1 MATPN
6 TTKTSTITI
15 ATAVMID
22 VVVAP
27 SLRKLVVGCVLLLTG
42 TVSVVLIAPIVVVS
56 LSIDAGER

>member
-1 MATPN
+1 MTTPN
-6 TTKTSTITI
+6 TMTTSMITI
-15 ATAVMID
+15 ATAMMTD

-27 SLRKLVVGCVLLLTG
+27 SLGKLVVGCVLLLTG